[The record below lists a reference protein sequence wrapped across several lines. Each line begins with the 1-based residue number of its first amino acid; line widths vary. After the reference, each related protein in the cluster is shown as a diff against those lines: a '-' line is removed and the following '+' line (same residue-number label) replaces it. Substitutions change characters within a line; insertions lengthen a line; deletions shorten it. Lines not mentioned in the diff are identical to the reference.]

1 MNRFESLAALHDFTE
16 PHVAAIRESLN
27 LLVPRMGELIASFDA
42 ALKRSAAH
50 AEFPGLEGE
59 RREQLQSLMASFIL
73 RTVNCNFDDAYCE
86 FTREVS
92 TSPNVP
98 RGFFAFGLFAAQ
110 DFVCRVL
117 PTVQRDHARL
127 SEMLVAW
134 NRLTAVLTELTR
146 Q

>member
-1 MNRFESLAALHDFTE
+1 MNRFDSLAALHDFTE

-27 LLVPRMGELIASFDA
+27 LLLPRLGELVASFDA
-42 ALKRSAAH
+42 ALKRSAANR
-50 AEFPGLEGE
+50 EFPGLEGE

-73 RTVNCNFDDAYCE
+73 RTVNCNFDEAYCE
-86 FTREVS
+86 FAREVS
-92 TSPNVP
+92 TGLNVP